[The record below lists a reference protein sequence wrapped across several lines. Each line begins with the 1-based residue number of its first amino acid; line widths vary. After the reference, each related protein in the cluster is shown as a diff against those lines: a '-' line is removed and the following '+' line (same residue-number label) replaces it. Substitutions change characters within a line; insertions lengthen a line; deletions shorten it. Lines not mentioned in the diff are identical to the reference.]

1 MICQTAEQTVHLSDT
16 LSGNQSVGIQNNK
29 GFGLVSHLAS
39 MNLGLDFS
47 NDFLVGHPQIDKE
60 HKELF
65 RYAKDLLMLFLQNT
79 PRDQIA
85 VRIRSMY
92 KLLEDHFNHE
102 EEILSQMNYPRLKHQ
117 HEQHQAILVKA
128 LRMISYYEAHSMSF
142 GDMYTFLYGE
152 IVKGHFMAE
161 DMKMKGIFTDL

>member
-1 MICQTAEQTVHLSDT
+1 MICQSTKKPIPLGDT
-16 LSGNQSVGIQNNK
+16 LAGNHTVDFQSNK
-29 GFGLVSHLAS
+29 GFGLVSQLAS

-47 NDFLVGHPQIDKE
+47 DDFLVGHPQIDKE

-65 RYAKDLLMLFLQNT
+65 RYAKDLLLLFLQNT

-102 EEILSQMNYPRLKHQ
+102 EEILEQLNYPRLKHQ

-161 DMKMKGIFTDL
+161 DMKMKGLF